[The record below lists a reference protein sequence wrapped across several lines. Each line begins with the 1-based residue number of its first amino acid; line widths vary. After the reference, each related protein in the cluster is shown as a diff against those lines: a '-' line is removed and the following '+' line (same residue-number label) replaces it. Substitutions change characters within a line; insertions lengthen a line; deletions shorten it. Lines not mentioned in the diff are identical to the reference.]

1 MEFKAELEG
10 GKLMVK
16 PIIERKGNN
25 VIIHVPSFPLIHKLI
40 KEQNGVR
47 NIQ

>member
-1 MEFKAELEG
+1 MEFKAELK
-10 GKLMVK
+10 GKELIVK

-25 VIIHVPSFPLIHKLI
+25 VIVHVPSFPLINKLI